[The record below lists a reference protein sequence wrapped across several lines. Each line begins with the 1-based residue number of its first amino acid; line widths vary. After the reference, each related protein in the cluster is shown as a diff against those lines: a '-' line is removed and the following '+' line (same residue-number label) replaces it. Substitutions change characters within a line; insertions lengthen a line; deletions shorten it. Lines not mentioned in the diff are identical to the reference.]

1 MTKFYDAVY
10 SFERVRGYQFVKL
23 YISMFEKW
31 LESPQWLLA
40 VSKPEVRM
48 RVTSAWGQD
57 TSEAILTTKYGKR
70 AAQHTLSGMKSK
82 GPGEN
87 NLKATSANFSAT
99 SVRLTAGPLES
110 YSGNVSNQDTA
121 PFQNRNHD

>member
-48 RVTSAWGQD
+48 RVTSAWGQ
-57 TSEAILTTKYGKR
+57 EYGEVI
-70 AAQHTLSGMKSK
+70 A
-82 GPGEN
+82 
-87 NLKATSANFSAT
+87 
-99 SVRLTAGPLES
+99 RLL
-110 YSGNVSNQDTA
+110 
-121 PFQNRNHD
+121 